1 MSKTYPSHWGTREIA
16 FFAGIVCGS
25 IRTGDLKQMADE
37 CIAASPNKVLYFPE
51 LLQRAEPQIRADRWN
66 GCVENCEKFF
76 GRKHAENSEAVNG

>member
-1 MSKTYPSHWGTREIA
+1 
-16 FFAGIVCGS
+16 
-25 IRTGDLKQMADE
+25 MADE

-76 GRKHAENSEAVNG
+76 GRTHLENPEAVNG